1 MKKLLCMLLILTMI
15 LMGTLAVCSCEEKSD
30 DTNEASKSK
39 SHKGEAVIPE
49 GYIAYKNDDLSFAYP
64 SDWTKNDGSVTMLMN
79 STGAGNNITVVYE
92 AKTDLYEKSTEE
104 ELKAIFAQAMNAYG
118 FSVSDFKLSQTK
130 NDFVDKITKMTC
142 TTTSTNTTT
151 MRQTMFV
158 VTVGNRTY
166 TITVT
171 ESTADQE
178 LVDTVFNTLET
189 FG

>member
-1 MKKLLCMLLILTMI
+1 MKKLLCMLLIIAMI
-15 LMGTLAVCSCEEKSD
+15 LMGAFAICSCDKKS
-30 DTNEASKSK
+30 
-39 SHKGEAVIPE
+39 AVIPE
-49 GYIAYKNDDLSFAYP
+49 GYTKYENDDLSFAYP
-64 SDWTKNDGSVTMLMN
+64 SDWTRNDGSATMLVN

-92 AKTDLYEKSTEE
+92 AKTDLYETSTEA

-142 TTTSTNTTT
+142 TTTAANTAA

-158 VTVGNRTY
+158 VTVGDRTY

-178 LVDTVFNTLET
+178 LVDTVFNTLEI
-189 FG
+189 FD